1 MINRVVVAA
10 ENDILVQC
18 SCWPL
23 QKRRQPSLSL
33 RIIPAKA
40 MPTNSS
46 GRLGFGYAQDPN
58 DKAHPIVNM
67 PAPLRGEQ
75 LRTNKSSREPSAY
88 EVKSPL

>member
-1 MINRVVVAA
+1 MFLLASA
-10 ENDILVQC
+10 EASSTKPQL
-18 SCWPL
+18 
-23 QKRRQPSLSL
+23 L

-88 EVKSPL
+88 EVKTPL